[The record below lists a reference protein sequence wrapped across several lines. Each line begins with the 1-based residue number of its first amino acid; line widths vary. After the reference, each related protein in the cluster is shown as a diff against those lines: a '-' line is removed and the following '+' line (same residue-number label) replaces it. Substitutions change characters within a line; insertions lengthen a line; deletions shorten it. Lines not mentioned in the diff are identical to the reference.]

1 MQQASLSH
9 RLVHAL
15 PFYYGWVVLGA
26 VGLACFARAGPAVA
40 TFSLFVTPMS
50 ADLGWSRTTLA
61 GAVSLGGVL
70 AAIFSPMIGN
80 YLDRQGARVVLGC
93 AVVATG
99 LSLAAL
105 SAVESVPAFYAF
117 YCIARMC
124 WAGPFDLGIHGALNS
139 WFVARRGIAASVA
152 QLAQAGGLVVM
163 PQIGWWVTAAHG
175 WRTGWLVVGVIV
187 LVVGFLP
194 AWLLMIR
201 RPEDVGLV
209 PDGTNGGSWRR
220 AGATADAD
228 YGKPVAMPA
237 VEEPSYTRAEAL
249 RTRAFWT
256 LALFTALIFP
266 VQAGL
271 SLHQA
276 AHLIER
282 GLGPGGA
289 ATVVGVFSF
298 ASAMSGFCTGLLRNR
313 ITVKLAL
320 ALAGLLLSVSALVT
334 LSATTLPSA
343 LAGGILFGLGIGG
356 CQVLLPI
363 AWADY
368 FGRRSYGAIRG
379 VALTVQVAAQ
389 AAGPLASGV
398 LRDLTGDYTASLLLF
413 AGLSV
418 AGALAALATRTPAR

>member
-1 MQQASLSH
+1 MPQSLLAS
-9 RLVHAL
+9 RLVRVL
-15 PFYYGWVVLGA
+15 PFYYGWMILGA
-26 VGLACFARAGPAVA
+26 VAFACFARAGPAVA
-40 TFSLFVTPMS
+40 TFSMFVTPMT

-70 AAIFSPMIGN
+70 AAIFSPMIGS
-80 YLDRQGARVVLGC
+80 YLDRKGARVVLGT

-99 LSLAAL
+99 LTLAAL
-105 SAVESVPAFYAF
+105 STVESVLAFYVF

-139 WFVARRGIAASVA
+139 WFVAKRGVAASLA

-175 WRTGWLVVGVIV
+175 WRTGWLVVGIVV

-209 PDGTNGGSWRR
+209 PDGGGAASGSRRDDR
-220 AGATADAD
+220 AGGDA
-228 YGKPVAMPA
+228 GTVAPT
-237 VEEPSYTRAEAL
+237 VEEPSFTRAEAL

-282 GLGPGGA
+282 GLGPGEA

-298 ASAMSGFCTGLLRNR
+298 ASAMSGFGTGLLRNR
-313 ITVKLAL
+313 ISVKLAL
-320 ALAGLLLSVSALVT
+320 ALAGLLLAASTVATLAATAL
-334 LSATTLPSA
+334 PMA

-356 CQVLLPI
+356 CHVLLPI

-379 VALTVQVAAQ
+379 VALTMQVAAQ

-398 LRDLTGDYTASLLLF
+398 MRDVTGDYTASLLLF

-418 AGALAALATRTPAR
+418 AGALAALATRAPTR